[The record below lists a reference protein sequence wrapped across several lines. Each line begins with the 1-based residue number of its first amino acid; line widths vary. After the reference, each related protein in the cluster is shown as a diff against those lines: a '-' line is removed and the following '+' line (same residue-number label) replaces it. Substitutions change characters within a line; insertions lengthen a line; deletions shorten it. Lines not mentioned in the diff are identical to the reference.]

1 MKNIAAV
8 ALACL
13 TAFAI
18 ALTVSYAYLNRNRT
32 SDVITVTGLA
42 QEDFSADLIVWSGTF
57 AAKDLILKDAF
68 QRLKQDREHVKTFLA
83 AQGIPAGEFVF
94 SAVDINKEFDT
105 SYDNVRGQITT
116 FTGYRLTQEVSI
128 ESNHVERIEKLA
140 RDITELINAGVEMY
154 SGAPSYYY
162 TKLGELKLQ
171 MLSLATANAKTR
183 AEKIIENSGGKLGKL
198 KQARLGVFQI
208 VAQNSSESYTWSGAY
223 NTSSKN
229 KTGAVTVKLDY
240 ALE

>member
-8 ALACL
+8 VLACL
-13 TAFAI
+13 TALAI

-42 QEDFSADLIVWSGTF
+42 QQDFAADLIVWSGTF

-68 QRLKQDREHVKTFLA
+68 QRLKDDRKRVKAFLTG
-83 AQGIPAGEFVF
+83 QGLAESEFVF
-94 SAVDINKEFDT
+94 SAIDINKEFDT
-105 SYDNVRGQITT
+105 SYDKIRGQTST
-116 FTGYRLTQEVSI
+116 FTGYRLSQAVSI
-128 ESNHVERIEKLA
+128 ESNDVERIEKIA

-154 SGAPSYYY
+154 SAAPSYYY

-183 AEKIIENSGGKLGKL
+183 AEKIVENSGGKLGKL
-198 KQARLGVFQI
+198 KHARLGVFQI